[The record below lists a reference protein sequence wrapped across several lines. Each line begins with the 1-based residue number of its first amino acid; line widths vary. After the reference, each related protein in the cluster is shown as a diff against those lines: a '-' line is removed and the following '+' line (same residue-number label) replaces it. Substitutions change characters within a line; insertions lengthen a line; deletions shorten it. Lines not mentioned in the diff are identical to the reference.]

1 MLRFLVGI
9 RVHIND
15 YYNIKNNFFIFTKIS
30 FQNQLSEAFSNT
42 AQQTADLVT
51 FTEEILNGKLH
62 FCAVSAHLKAES

>member
-1 MLRFLVGI
+1 MLSFLVGI

-15 YYNIKNNFFIFTKIS
+15 YHNIKNNFFIFTKIS

-62 FCAVSAHLKAES
+62 FLCSEITVN

>member
-1 MLRFLVGI
+1 MLSFLVGI

-42 AQQTADLVT
+42 AQQTAVWSHLLKKSLMEN
-51 FTEEILNGKLH
+51 FI
-62 FCAVSAHLKAES
+62 FCAVK